1 MSIKKTSFKTIT
13 KAILPIAG
21 LGTRFLPATKVMPKE
36 MLPICGKPIVH
47 ILVEEAY
54 KAGIKEIIFIINKEK
69 EPIIRDYFS
78 HETPTSR
85 KIAQKGK
92 EKALNDLNHLLH
104 NMKFHYVIQHDQRGD
119 GHAILQAKKYIKKG
133 ESFAVLFGD
142 DIVMTAKTQS
152 ALSQL
157 ISAHKKHKSHI
168 IALEEVPKEKLSSY
182 GIVKL
187 AKDNSVEDLIEKPLP
202 HLAPSNLGIIGK
214 YVLTSDIFKNLKT
227 CNDNHSK
234 LNTKH
239 QKTPN
244 QTHPHTEIRL
254 IDGFKNSLKS
264 QKIFGLKI
272 KGTRY
277 DTGTLD
283 GFRKAI
289 CEIDQI

>member
-1 MSIKKTSFKTIT
+1 MSTKKTSAKNIT

-54 KAGIKEIIFIINKEK
+54 RAGIKEIIFIINKEK

-104 NMKFHYVIQHDQRGD
+104 NIKFHYVIQHDQRGD
-119 GHAILQAKKYIKKG
+119 GHAILQAQKYVKKG

-142 DIVMTAKTQS
+142 DIVMTGKTPS

-157 ISAHKKHKSHI
+157 VSAHKKHKSHI

-182 GIVKL
+182 GVVKI
-187 AKDNSVEDLIEKPLP
+187 KKTGEIEDMVEKPSP
-202 HLAPSNLGIIGK
+202 ALAPSNLGIIGK
-214 YVLTSDIFKNLKT
+214 YILTSDIFENLKT
-227 CNDNHSK
+227 CNKDHKKDKSHS
-234 LNTKH
+234 
-239 QKTPN
+239 
-244 QTHPHTEIRL
+244 PHSEIRL